1 MATSSS
7 HANLRV
13 TTAGTQRAQRRRRIR
28 ERWGS
33 PWLYLPMTGALIV
46 MVVPFLWM
54 LSGSLKPE
62 SDIRKVPPVLVPT
75 APTNANYSELFD
87 KLDFV
92 GMFTNS
98 LVVALVVTAGN
109 LLFCSML
116 GYTLA
121 KLEFRGRKTV
131 FSLVIGTLMVP
142 GLVTFVPL
150 YVLTSNL
157 GLTDSLLGLI
167 LPFLAAPF
175 GVFLMRQFIS
185 SLPDELIDAARMDG
199 CHEIGIFW
207 RVILPMTKPA
217 LATLGIISFLGS
229 WNNFLWPL
237 VVAQNEDQY
246 TLPVGLAL
254 ASSGQDF
261 TRYGVLLA
269 GAVVVLLPVIIV
281 FLLFQRHFIA
291 GIATTGLK

>member
-1 MATSSS
+1 MSTLSA
-7 HANLRV
+7 LR
-13 TTAGTQRAQRRRRIR
+13 TAGPGTDRTLRRRRIR
-28 ERWGS
+28 QKWGH
-33 PWLYLPMTGALIV
+33 PWLYLPLFGCLLL
-46 MVVPFLWM
+46 MVTPFLWM
-54 LSGSLKPE
+54 LSGSFKPE
-62 SDIRKVPPVLVPT
+62 ADIRKVPPVLVPT
-75 APTNANYSELFD
+75 APTSASYRQLFSS
-87 KLDFV
+87 LDFTT
-92 GMFTNS
+92 MFANS
-98 LVVALVVTAGN
+98 VIVALAVTAGN

-116 GYTLA
+116 GYALA
-121 KLEFRGRKTV
+121 KLDFRGRRAV

-150 YVLTSNL
+150 YVLVANMK
-157 GLTDSLLGLI
+157 LTGSLLGLI

-185 SLPDELIDAARMDG
+185 TLPDELIDAARVDG
-199 CHEIGIFW
+199 CRELAIYWKI
-207 RVILPMTKPA
+207 ILPLTRPA
-217 LATLGIISFLGS
+217 LATLGIITFLGS

-261 TRYGVLLA
+261 TRFGVLLA
-269 GAVVVLLPVIIV
+269 GAVVVLLPVMVV
-281 FLLFQRHFIA
+281 FLLFQRHFVA

>member
-1 MATSSS
+1 MSTLPA
-7 HANLRV
+7 LR
-13 TTAGTQRAQRRRRIR
+13 TAGPGTDRTLRRRRIR
-28 ERWGS
+28 QNWGH
-33 PWLYLPMTGALIV
+33 PWLYLPLFGCLLL
-46 MVVPFLWM
+46 MVAPFLWM
-54 LSGSLKPE
+54 LSGSFKPE
-62 SDIRKVPPVLVPT
+62 ADIRKVPPVLVPT
-75 APTNANYSELFD
+75 APTPASYRQLFSS
-87 KLDFV
+87 LDFTT
-92 GMFTNS
+92 MFANS
-98 LVVALVVTAGN
+98 VIVALAVTAGN

-116 GYTLA
+116 GYALA
-121 KLEFRGRKTV
+121 KLDFRGRRAV

-150 YVLTSNL
+150 YVLVANMK
-157 GLTDSLLGLI
+157 LTGSLLGLI

-185 SLPDELIDAARMDG
+185 TLPDELIDAARVDG
-199 CHEIGIFW
+199 CRELAIYWKI
-207 RVILPMTKPA
+207 ILPLTRPA
-217 LATLGIISFLGS
+217 LATLGIITFLGS

-261 TRYGVLLA
+261 TRFGVLLA
-269 GAVVVLLPVIIV
+269 GAVVVLLPVMVV
-281 FLLFQRHFIA
+281 FLLFQRHFVA